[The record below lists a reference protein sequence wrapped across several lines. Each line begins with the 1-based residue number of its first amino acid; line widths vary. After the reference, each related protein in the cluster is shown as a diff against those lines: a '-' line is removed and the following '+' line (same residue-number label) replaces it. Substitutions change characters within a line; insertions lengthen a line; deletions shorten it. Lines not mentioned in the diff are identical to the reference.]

1 MAEPHVSSN
10 NWQLPLFAVCILQ
23 HFCVA
28 AAEFNGVIYALGGFD
43 GKDYLMCVSVTFTV
57 TNNPFSPTPF
67 YSCKVLCSGNC
78 PQNICCCSSA
88 TCGTALLST
97 KKTCNHIHVP
107 TLMQSVFCAFWH
119 SQELPLSLTVCRKS
133 AACWKL
139 YALGFST
146 TQFMVQCVRK
156 PSHRSFCEMA
166 DFCLCED
173 ALLKYSNVLSQIKFQ
188 PSCNLQTEN
197 CKGDDSKDQLASTVR
212 RYKQRFLPNM

>member
-1 MAEPHVSSN
+1 MEKTIWCVSLSLSL
-10 NWQLPLFAVCILQ
+10 WRIILFLPPLFTHA
-23 HFCVA
+23 
-28 AAEFNGVIYALGGFD
+28 
-43 GKDYLMCVSVTFTV
+43 
-57 TNNPFSPTPF
+57 
-67 YSCKVLCSGNC
+67 KVLCSGNC

-119 SQELPLSLTVCRKS
+119 SQELPLSLTVCRMS
-133 AACWKL
+133 VACWRL
-139 YALGFST
+139 YALGFSP
-146 TQFMVQCVRK
+146 TQLMVQCVRK
-156 PSHRSFCEMA
+156 PSHRSFCKMT

-173 ALLKYSNVLSQIKFQ
+173 ALLKDSNVLSQIKFQ